1 MEHAHALVPAANG
14 QYLRTGDDNR
24 VASELVSC

>member
-1 MEHAHALVPAANG
+1 MEHAHVFVPAADG
-14 QYLRTGDDNR
+14 QYLRTGDNNR